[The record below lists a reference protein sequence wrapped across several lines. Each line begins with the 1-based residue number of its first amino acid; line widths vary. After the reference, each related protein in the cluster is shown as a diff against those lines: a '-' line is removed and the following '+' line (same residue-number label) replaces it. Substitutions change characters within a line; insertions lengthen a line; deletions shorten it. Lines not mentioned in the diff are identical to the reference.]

1 MKVFHIHTEQG
12 WRGGEAQVLNLCE
25 GLRNRNIES
34 IVVTSLNSELHERLL
49 SQGFGVYSLSTTNP
63 INPFTILKINKALR
77 LEKPDLIHCHTARA
91 HTLALLATAAGL
103 SLPIIVSRRVDFP
116 VANNILSKWK
126 YHHPRLHYIAISEG
140 VKKVLHEAGIPNSR
154 IDVVH
159 SGIEPDKFAKVG
171 KTRHELLQELN
182 LPSRALIVGNV
193 AALTDHKGQ
202 RYLIE
207 AAKIVTHI
215 LPEVIFLIAGE
226 GEERPNLEQQIKRL
240 GLEEKVRLLGFRQNI
255 GDIMRLFHLFVL
267 SSHLEGLC
275 TSILDALL
283 LKIPVVA
290 TNTGGVPEIIKDHKT
305 GLLVEPKNPSLLA
318 EAILYALQHP
328 SEMKRMAE
336 RGYELVLEHF
346 TVDNM
351 VRDTI
356 NVYHKIL
363 RV

>member
-12 WRGGEAQVLNLCE
+12 WRGGEAQVLYLCE
-25 GLRNRNIES
+25 GLRKRNIES
-34 IVVTSLNSELHERLL
+34 VVVTPSNSELHQQLI
-49 SQGFGVYSLSTTNP
+49 SQGFCVYSFSSIKP
-63 INPFTILKINKALR
+63 INPFTILKLKKALR
-77 LEKPDLIHCHTARA
+77 LEKPDLIHCHTAMA
-91 HTLALLATAAGL
+91 HTLALLATATGP
-103 SLPIIVSRRVDFP
+103 SLPVIVSRRVDFP
-116 VANNILSKWK
+116 VAGNIFSKWK

-140 VKKVLHEAGIPNSR
+140 VKRVLHEAGIANSR

-159 SGIEPDKFAKVG
+159 SGIDPDKFGKII
-171 KTRHELLQELN
+171 KTRQELLLELN
-182 LPSRALIVGNV
+182 LPTQAIIVGNV

-207 AAKIVTHI
+207 AAKIVTRAI
-215 LPEVIFLIAGE
+215 PEVIFLIAGE
-226 GEERPNLEQQIKRL
+226 GEERQNLELQIKRL
-240 GLEEKVRLLGFRQNI
+240 GLEEKVRLLGFRQDI
-255 GDIMRLFHLFVL
+255 GDIMRLFQLFVL
-267 SSHLEGLC
+267 ASHLEGLC

-290 TNTGGVPEIIKDHKT
+290 TNVGGVPEIIKDHKT
-305 GLLVEPKNPSLLA
+305 GLLVEPKNPALLA

-328 SEMKRMAE
+328 AEMKRMAE
-336 RGYELVLEHF
+336 RGYEFVLEHF

-363 RV
+363 RL